1 MANNALGLRVLTD
14 TSARLKTVNR
24 DFANSIRKN
33 LRAAIQAEGA
43 GVLSAVKSAAS
54 WSTGGTSGKRNPH
67 TSIPE
72 ATALSIR
79 YNVKG
84 ASVRIQVNHTKAPHA
99 RPLELGNR
107 QAFNEIEIASRIA
120 GGARNRREAI
130 KQGRRGGT
138 GIISG
143 QVLRH
148 PVFHKSGEP
157 GGWAT
162 QPTRPFFFPTVAAQK
177 GHIDQAME
185 KAAVQI
191 ARDAGFS

>member
-43 GVLSAVKSAAS
+43 GVVAAVKSAAS
-54 WSTGGTSGKRNPH
+54 WSQR
-67 TSIPE
+67 IPE

-84 ASVRIQVNHTKAPHA
+84 ASVRIQVNHNKAPHA

-130 KQGRRGGT
+130 KQGRREGT

-143 QVLRH
+143 QLLRH